1 MISGTLIEKEL
12 IPEIKFANA
21 EVVQTAH
28 YRQVL
33 KYFERLG
40 NEFKGKC
47 SISFNTTEGIRTVNT
62 TVWSVTEDYCQLK
75 GGISIPLRSITEVR
89 L

>member
-1 MISGTLIEKEL
+1 MLTSNLIQKE
-12 IPEIKFANA
+12 EIQNYTFAKA
-21 EVVQTAH
+21 QEDKTVH
-28 YRQVL
+28 FREVL

-47 SISFNTTEGIRTVNT
+47 SIVFNTTEGAFTVET
-62 TVWSVTEDYCQLK
+62 TVWSVTDGYCQLK
-75 GGISIPLRSITEVR
+75 GGISIPLSSIIEVR

>member
-1 MISGTLIEKEL
+1 MPVIELIEKET
-12 IPEIKFANA
+12 IEDVKFVKADPD
-21 EVVQTAH
+21 QTTY
-28 YRQVL
+28 YRQIL

-47 SISFNTTEGIRTVNT
+47 IIAFNTTEGHRKVNT
-62 TVWSVTEDYCQLK
+62 TVWSVTEDYVQLK
-75 GGISIPLRSITEVR
+75 GGISIPLSSIIGVR

>member
-1 MISGTLIEKEL
+1 MSPLELIEKET
-12 IPEIKFANA
+12 IVDVKFAKADPNQA
-21 EVVQTAH
+21 K
-28 YRQVL
+28 YYGQVL

-47 SISFNTTEGIRTVNT
+47 VIAFNTTEGSKKVNT
-62 TVWSVTEDYCQLK
+62 TVWSVTEDYVQLK
-75 GGISIPLRSITEVR
+75 GGISIPLSSIIGVR

>member
-1 MISGTLIEKEL
+1 MTIRTIIEKEQ
-12 IPEIKFANA
+12 ISDYQFTKAPID
-21 EVVQTAH
+21 QTTH
-28 YRQVL
+28 YRMVL

-47 SISFNTTEGIRTVNT
+47 SITFNTHQGERTVVT
-62 TVWSVTEDYCQLK
+62 TIWSVTDDYCQLK
-75 GGISIPLRSITEVR
+75 GGISIPLSSIIEVT